1 MITHT
6 EDPVRVVMTTPV
18 VSLDRDTTLRTAAMV
33 MRDKAIGAVAV
44 IGRRGLIGI
53 VSERDLVRSMADG
66 LDPDLLGIGAV
77 MSESLQPVD
86 AGASLR
92 EAADMMIEL
101 GVRHLPV
108 VVGDEVVG
116 MLSIRDALG
125 GLCAP

>member
-1 MITHT
+1 MIMHT

-33 MRDKAIGAVAV
+33 LRDKAIGAVAV
-44 IGRRGLIGI
+44 TGRRGLIGI

-66 LDPDLLGIGAV
+66 LDPDVLGIGAV

-108 VVGDEVVG
+108 VADDEVVG

-125 GLCAP
+125 GLCAS